1 MQSGGFEK
9 LALDSQCG
17 DPKERK
23 TNENVY
29 MNNMGRVTS
38 NPFEAVDCH
47 QDPFYASNNVAPPT
61 AEQLAAVGKQQDSM
75 LHQQENKDFP
85 MCGQIYSSKNPFVNK
100 TVASLHR
107 PQNSYS
113 SMI

>member
-1 MQSGGFEK
+1 MQSGAFEK
-9 LALDSQCG
+9 LALDSQFG

-23 TNENVY
+23 TNENEY

-38 NPFEAVDCH
+38 NPFEVVNRH
-47 QDPFYASNNVAPPT
+47 QEPFYASSNVAPPT
-61 AEQLAAVGKQQDSM
+61 AEQLAAMGKQQDSI
-75 LHQQENKDFP
+75 LHQQESKDFP
-85 MCGQIYSSKNPFVNK
+85 MCGQIYSSKNLFFNK
-100 TVASLHR
+100 TIASLHR